1 MPAGNPGAYAD
12 SPAAPIPPPSGG
24 GAGPEDVAAAQDQ
37 SDAARVDTLAAAAP
51 VPEGDGIPVAD
62 LERVGKELDRVLEAA
77 NKALDKAELEV
88 PVEPVPLIEWSAPE
102 GVRSWDQQIPPELFL
117 PLAMLASAAEALGF
131 GKHSFDPQSLT
142 SSGAAK
148 KIGGKLR
155 GMSKDKKFIEALV
168 STEAPPPEAEVPPA
182 GGPPPAEFA
191 EDDPLA
197 AAM

>member
-1 MPAGNPGAYAD
+1 MPAGNPGAYAEP
-12 SPAAPIPPPSGG
+12 SNAPMPPPPGG
-24 GAGPEDVAAAQDQ
+24 GAGPADVAAAQDQ

-62 LERVGKELDRVLEAA
+62 LERVSKELDGVLDAA

-102 GVRSWDQQIPPELFL
+102 GVKFWDQPIPPALFL
-117 PLAMLASAAEALGF
+117 PLAMLAQAAEALGF

-148 KIGGKLR
+148 KIGGKLH
-155 GMSKDKKFIEALV
+155 GMAKDKKFIEALV
-168 STEAPPPEAEVPPA
+168 STEAPPPEVEAPPA
-182 GGPPPAEFA
+182 SGPPAEYA